1 MSPIEQF
8 RSGKGDEVMHTVQE
22 FINQRENRFGRLSR
36 KRQQEL
42 CRAAR
47 RLIASYPHMANAS
60 TFWRGLS
67 ANQVIAAAT
76 R

>member
-1 MSPIEQF
+1 
-8 RSGKGDEVMHTVQE
+8 MHTVQD
-22 FINQRENRFGRLSR
+22 FINQQEDRFARLSR

-47 RLIASYPHMANAS
+47 RLIASYPHMADAS

-67 ANQVIAAAT
+67 ARHVLVAAS
-76 R
+76 RREELSENCSISR